1 MTALP
6 TGVTRDRHA
15 GGSIGLDNC
24 HAVQIRLHDLPGRIG
39 RCVVVWRDSPP
50 LLRPGR
56 RGQAIRELRR
66 GDLVRL
72 RGRIEC
78 VRELVLHR

>member
-6 TGVTRDRHA
+6 VGVTRDRHA
-15 GGSIGLDNC
+15 GSNIGLDSC
-24 HAVQIRLHDLPGRIG
+24 HAVQIRLHNLPGKIG

-50 LLRPGR
+50 LLRPVR
-56 RGQAIRELRR
+56 KGQAIRELRP

-78 VRELVLHR
+78 VRELVLYR